1 MYMYVNSLA
10 QFIKEIN
17 RFIKMYY
24 ISILILILCM
34 SMIVC
39 ITWTH
44 TLLKDD
50 NNRHLLVYGE
60 CGGPWVVPV
69 YEEICVHAAQSPTQ
83 LQMAQEKD
91 QIFWHTLV

>member
-1 MYMYVNSLA
+1 MYMYVNSLS

-17 RFIKMYY
+17 RFIKMNYT
-24 ISILILILCM
+24 SILILILCM
-34 SMIVC
+34 CIIEC
-39 ITWTH
+39 ITRAH
-44 TLLKDD
+44 TLYVDD
-50 NNRHLLVYGE
+50 NNRHLLMYGE

-69 YEEICVHAAQSPTQ
+69 HEKIRVHATQPPTH